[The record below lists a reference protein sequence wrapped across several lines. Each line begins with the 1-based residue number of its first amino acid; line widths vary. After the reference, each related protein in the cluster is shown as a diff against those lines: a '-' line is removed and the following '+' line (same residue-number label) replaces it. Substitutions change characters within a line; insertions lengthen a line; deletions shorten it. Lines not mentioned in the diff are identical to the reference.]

1 MTILILSFVGVY
13 SLRNSFTDC
22 AVAAACGIFGFI
34 LRRLDLPIVPII
46 LGMVLG
52 EIMEGKLRT
61 SMMSVKTPID
71 FINRPIAFI
80 LFVIIILIILL
91 QIRTLWKN
99 FKTK

>member
-1 MTILILSFVGVY
+1 
-13 SLRNSFTDC
+13 
-22 AVAAACGIFGFI
+22 
-34 LRRLDLPIVPII
+34 
-46 LGMVLG
+46 MVLG

-61 SMMSVKTPID
+61 SMMSVKTPVD

-80 LFVIIILIILL
+80 LFAIIILIILL